1 MLNHDFYSSAFS
13 KEERKMLCGKKSED
27 NPDWNITDKNAFS
40 YFINK
45 TGDYDYEDIRVK
57 TELVFVLS
65 KAEVEKY
72 MPSSEDRIATATKAV
87 QTQGISDS
95 DKRAPWW
102 LTDMGSGELKA
113 MYVDAKGNINTD
125 GKTVNN
131 FGMGVRPAIWIK
143 TE

>member
-1 MLNHDFYSSAFS
+1 
-13 KEERKMLCGKKSED
+13 
-27 NPDWNITDKNAFS
+27 
-40 YFINK
+40 
-45 TGDYDYEDIRVK
+45 
-57 TELVFVLS
+57 
-65 KAEVEKY
+65 

-131 FGMGVRPAIWIK
+131 SGMGVRPAIWIK